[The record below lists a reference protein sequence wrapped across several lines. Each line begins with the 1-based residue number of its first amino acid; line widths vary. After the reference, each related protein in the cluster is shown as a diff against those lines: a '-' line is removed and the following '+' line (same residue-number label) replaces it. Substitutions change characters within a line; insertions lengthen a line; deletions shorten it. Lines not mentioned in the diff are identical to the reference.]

1 MSNEKA
7 NSSKM
12 KILNKWLTKL
22 FDKRIVSNKEF
33 NAIMTECHRLTYAV
47 KCFRPSD
54 PEVIGYDSDYSVYAK
69 KGGLSVLMG
78 VFCFNP
84 KSEESKKYAKVCAE
98 DLADA
103 LREAKQYEPIK

>member
-12 KILNKWLTKL
+12 KTLNKWLTKL

-33 NAIMTECHRLTYAV
+33 NAIMSECHRLTYAV
-47 KCFRPSD
+47 KCFKASD
-54 PEVIGYDSDYSVYAK
+54 PEVIGYESDYSVYAK

-78 VFCFNP
+78 IFLFNP
-84 KSEESKKYAKVCAE
+84 KSEESIKYAKVCAE

-103 LREAKQYEPIK
+103 LREAEQYEPIK

>member
-7 NSSKM
+7 NTSKM

-22 FDKRIVSNKEF
+22 FNKRIVSNKEF
-33 NAIMTECHRLTYAV
+33 NAIMAECHRLTYAV
-47 KCFRPSD
+47 KCFRAYD
-54 PEVIGYDSDYSVYAK
+54 PEVVGYDSDYSVYAK

-78 VFCFNP
+78 VFRFNP
-84 KSEESKKYAKVCAE
+84 KSEESIKYAKVCAE

-103 LREAKQYEPIK
+103 LRDAEQYEPIK

>member
-12 KILNKWLTKL
+12 KTLNKWLTKL

-33 NAIMTECHRLTYAV
+33 NAIMSECHRLTYAV
-47 KCFRPSD
+47 KCFKASD
-54 PEVIGYDSDYSVYAK
+54 PEVIGYESDYSVYAK

-78 VFCFNP
+78 IFLFNP
-84 KSEESKKYAKVCAE
+84 KSEESIKYAKVCAE

-103 LREAKQYEPIK
+103 LREAEQYELIK

>member
-1 MSNEKA
+1 MIKR
-7 NSSKM
+7 
-12 KILNKWLTKL
+12 INKWLTKL

-47 KCFRPSD
+47 KCFRTSD

-78 VFCFNP
+78 VFRFNP
-84 KSEESKKYAKVCAE
+84 KSEESIKYAKVCAE

-103 LREAKQYEPIK
+103 LRDAEQYEPIK

>member
-1 MSNEKA
+1 MIR
-7 NSSKM
+7 
-12 KILNKWLTKL
+12 KINKWLTKL
-22 FDKRIVSNKEF
+22 FDKRIVSNEEF

-47 KCFRPSD
+47 KCFRTSD

-78 VFCFNP
+78 VFHFNP
-84 KSEESKKYAKVCAE
+84 KSEESIKYAKVCAE

-103 LREAKQYEPIK
+103 LRDAQQYEPLK

>member
-1 MSNEKA
+1 MIKR
-7 NSSKM
+7 
-12 KILNKWLTKL
+12 INKWLTKL

-33 NAIMTECHRLTYAV
+33 NAIMAEYHRLTYAV

-54 PEVIGYDSDYSVYAK
+54 PEVIGYGSDYSVYAK

-78 VFCFNP
+78 VFRFNP
-84 KSEESKKYAKVCAE
+84 KSEESIKYAKVCAE

>member
-12 KILNKWLTKL
+12 KTLNKWLTKL

-78 VFCFNP
+78 VFCFNS

-103 LREAKQYEPIK
+103 LRDAEQYEPIK

>member
-12 KILNKWLTKL
+12 KTLNKWLTKL